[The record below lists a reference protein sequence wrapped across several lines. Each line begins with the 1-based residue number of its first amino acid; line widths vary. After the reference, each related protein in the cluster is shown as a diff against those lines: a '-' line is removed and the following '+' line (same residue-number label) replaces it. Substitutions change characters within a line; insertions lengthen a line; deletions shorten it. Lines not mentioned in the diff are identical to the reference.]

1 MKFPALF
8 RRAEEVGA
16 QFVATGHYARIR
28 QTEHGPALCRGAHT
42 NDQAYMLA
50 RLPGQWLGR
59 LLFPIG
65 GYEKT
70 QVRELARGYGI
81 PVADKPDSME
91 ICFIPQGDYATWLDQ
106 RGQVPPPSWA
116 DTWVSTTTPS
126 VSGGGWASRR
136 RTGSSFRPFGRRRTR
151 WSCPTGPTSWPM
163 PSGGRR

>member
-1 MKFPALF
+1 M
-8 RRAEEVGA
+8 GA

-28 QTEHGPALCRGAHT
+28 QTEYGPALCRGAHT

-50 RLPGQWLGR
+50 RLPRQWLGR

-65 GYEKT
+65 GYEKI

-91 ICFIPQGDYATWLDQ
+91 ICFIPQGDYTAWLDQ
-106 RGQVPPPSWA
+106 RGQVPPPG
-116 DTWVSTTTPS
+116 DFVDRDGNVLGRHLGIHHYTI
-126 VSGGGWASRR
+126 GQRRR
-136 RTGSSFRPFGRRRTR
+136 RTGSSFRPSGRRRTR
-151 WSCPTGPTSWPM
+151 WSCPTGPTSWPT